1 MKMKLTKD
9 KLKEIIRDELSEA
22 WPKPQ
27 PKPEE
32 GPKQAKTD
40 IMDNPFDKEEDGE
53 KGSVKEG
60 PAYEYAKYI
69 KNIEKSQKLMDR
81 TVRDLQKALRK
92 AGHTSHAG
100 RLMYFYEM
108 LVAGGKKSFD
118 VLIRKI
124 YDELS

>member
-1 MKMKLTKD
+1 MKLTKD

-40 IMDNPFDKEEDGE
+40 IMDNPFDKEEDDE
-53 KGSVKEG
+53 KGSVKDG
-60 PAYEYAKYI
+60 PSYEYAKYI

-81 TVRDLQKALRK
+81 TVRDLQKALNSLLK
-92 AGHTSHAG
+92 Q
-100 RLMYFYEM
+100 
-108 LVAGGKKSFD
+108 
-118 VLIRKI
+118 
-124 YDELS
+124 